1 MQVQQLSYNFLLKQ
15 STLPGTFARRG
26 YTKRLSQLR
35 LRAGPIGEAQAV
47 KKKLLQTIAESRKEG
62 ATRQR
67 QERILEA
74 VRELENQDEAITSPV
89 SGRWTLVYSTKIG
102 NALSTPWDRTFVQ
115 EATNRLYGVFFKF
128 APALAGSQ
136 ETGASNVSN
145 EQLVDLEAKRVDNI
159 VEISL
164 WRGLDA
170 RLTVRVWGE
179 VEGGADSQ
187 ELLVVFTGWSVGLSR
202 PSSGAPG
209 PGLRLLLPR
218 PKGTLRVTYCDETLR
233 ISRGGRGGLFVTS
246 RAPRTPSPSRRPS

>member
-187 ELLVVFTGWSVGLSR
+187 ELLRAAEGGR
-202 PSSGAPG
+202 PVHAA
-209 PGLRLLLPR
+209 
-218 PKGTLRVTYCDETLR
+218 DA
-233 ISRGGRGGLFVTS
+233 RGGARGECGAVMPVHHSLHA
-246 RAPRTPSPSRRPS
+246 APYRHAALAPPGRKQRQRT